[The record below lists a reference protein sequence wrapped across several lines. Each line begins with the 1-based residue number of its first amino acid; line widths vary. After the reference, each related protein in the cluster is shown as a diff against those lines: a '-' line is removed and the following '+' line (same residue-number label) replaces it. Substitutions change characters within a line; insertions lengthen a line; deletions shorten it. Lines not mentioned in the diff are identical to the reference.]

1 MYSNIYSRIKELCKA
16 NKITIRKLEET
27 LGFGNSSINKWKGSV
42 SPSIDKVIKVADYF
56 DVSIDYLTGVS
67 DTPCSL
73 TKFLEDEYLASLID
87 AVNDMTDEEKNNM
100 SQVLKISFP
109 RVFKKEEATK

>member
-1 MYSNIYSRIKELCKA
+1 MYSDIYTRVKDLCKA
-16 NKITIRKLEET
+16 RKITIRKLEET
-27 LGFGNSSINKWKGSV
+27 LGFGHSSINKWKNSV

-109 RVFKKEEATK
+109 RVFKKEEATE